1 MTSADIDDQ
10 NIPEDAMRRLAEMKP
25 GQSTTLFTSDLS
37 VNEFLLV
44 REAGFRPLGLVL
56 GSSIY
61 HVGFQIGRWSKN
73 QELGTLSNAMYHARE
88 LAMTRMEAE
97 ADVLGADGI
106 VGVRLE
112 IEFKEFGNDL
122 AEFIAVGTAVKAE
135 DGRATGATN
144 TGKPFTS
151 DLYGQDFWTLMQAGY
166 APLGMVMGSCVYHIA
181 HQRFW
186 QAMGNIGQNVEIPQ
200 FTEALYDARELA
212 MSRMQ
217 AEAEALHAEGIVGVQ
232 LLSLPHRW
240 GGHTTEF
247 FAIGT
252 AVRPL
257 RADHTIA
264 KPQLVLPVG
273 GLVTEGGRD
282 SGPAWDMHLMVAALR
297 GRPVGRGVLHPGAD
311 RHPRRRAARGHG
323 RGRVPRSRWPT
334 GSRAGRARPVAVR
347 VHGRDRELELRQG
360 KRGGGRRDPQGRAG
374 RGDQPQAGRHRRV
387 AGRCLAEELTER
399 GRAQTPRPAT
409 RWPGCSVPER
419 DLRRRT
425 DDLDQL
431 SDVSAINRKSPMCRL
446 LGLT

>member
-1 MTSADIDDQ
+1 MTTADERQ
-10 NIPEDAMRRLAEMKP
+10 GIPEDAMRRLAEMRP

-44 REAGFRPLGLVL
+44 REAGFRPLGMVL

-61 HVGFQIGRWSKN
+61 HVGFQFGRWNKN
-73 QELGTLSNAMYHARE
+73 QELDTLSNAMYHARD

-122 AEFIAVGTAVKAE
+122 AEFVAIGTAVKSE
-135 DGRATGATN
+135 DSGNWRN
-144 TGKPFTS
+144 NQNKPFTS
-151 DLYGQDFWTLMQAGY
+151 DLSGQDFWTLIQSGY

-252 AVRPL
+252 GIRPL
-257 RADHTIA
+257 RADHTIS
-264 KPQLVLPVG
+264 KPQLVLP
-273 GLVTEGGRD
+273 LVD
-282 SGPAWDMHLMVAALR
+282 S
-297 GRPVGRGVLHPGAD
+297 
-311 RHPRRRAARGHG
+311 
-323 RGRVPRSRWPT
+323 
-334 GSRAGRARPVAVR
+334 
-347 VHGRDRELELRQG
+347 
-360 KRGGGRRDPQGRAG
+360 
-374 RGDQPQAGRHRRV
+374 
-387 AGRCLAEELTER
+387 
-399 GRAQTPRPAT
+399 
-409 RWPGCSVPER
+409 
-419 DLRRRT
+419 
-425 DDLDQL
+425 
-431 SDVSAINRKSPMCRL
+431 
-446 LGLT
+446 

>member
-1 MTSADIDDQ
+1 MTSAEIDDQ

-25 GQSTTLFTSDLS
+25 GQSTSLFTSDLS

-56 GSSIY
+56 GTSIY
-61 HVGFQIGRWSKN
+61 HVGFQMGRWSKN
-73 QELGTLSNAMYHARE
+73 QELETLSNAMYHARE
-88 LAMTRMEAE
+88 LAMSRMEAE

-106 VGVRLE
+106 VGVRLD

-135 DGRATGATN
+135 DGGNWKPN

-151 DLYGQDFWTLMQAGY
+151 DLNGQDFWTLIQSGY
-166 APLGMVMGSCVYHIA
+166 APQGMVMGSCVYHIA

-186 QAMGNIGQNVEIPQ
+186 QAIGNIGQNIEVPQ

-252 AVRPL
+252 AIRPL

-264 KPQLVLPVG
+264 KPQLVLP
-273 GLVTEGGRD
+273 LVD
-282 SGPAWDMHLMVAALR
+282 S
-297 GRPVGRGVLHPGAD
+297 
-311 RHPRRRAARGHG
+311 
-323 RGRVPRSRWPT
+323 
-334 GSRAGRARPVAVR
+334 
-347 VHGRDRELELRQG
+347 
-360 KRGGGRRDPQGRAG
+360 
-374 RGDQPQAGRHRRV
+374 
-387 AGRCLAEELTER
+387 
-399 GRAQTPRPAT
+399 
-409 RWPGCSVPER
+409 
-419 DLRRRT
+419 
-425 DDLDQL
+425 
-431 SDVSAINRKSPMCRL
+431 
-446 LGLT
+446 